1 MDFSEKSLFIE
12 LPIEHY
18 QFDEENYPS
27 PKNSQTKIALLPVGC
42 CYGFGKNSF
51 FLLFSNKKR
60 IKYDR

>member
-42 CYGFGKNSF
+42 CYGFGKN
-51 FLLFSNKKR
+51 
-60 IKYDR
+60 